1 MADGETQSQS
11 SVKNKRVD
19 RDFSAEEVIKLVED
33 EEFSVWCDKNLS
45 DDSLDEDDDEGDGLQ
60 EGMGMLLT
68 KFHIYSLIT
77 TFHCAKYT
85 QNYHKQKECSFSFQ
99 NSMGFAY
106 FFTTV
111 WSL

>member
-1 MADGETQSQS
+1 MKNSMFGVTKTCQMTHLTKMTMKETGH
-11 SVKNKRVD
+11 R
-19 RDFSAEEVIKLVED
+19 
-33 EEFSVWCDKNLS
+33 
-45 DDSLDEDDDEGDGLQ
+45 EGV
-60 EGMGMLLT
+60 GMLLT

-77 TFHCAKYT
+77 TPHCPKYT

>member
-1 MADGETQSQS
+1 M
-11 SVKNKRVD
+11 KNKQVD
-19 RDFSAEEVIKLVED
+19 RDFGAEEVIRLVED
-33 EEFSVWCDKNLS
+33 EEFNVWCDKNLS
-45 DDSLDEDDDEGDGLQ
+45 DDSLDEKMTMKETGRREGV
-60 EGMGMLLT
+60 GMLLT

-77 TFHCAKYT
+77 TSHCPKYT
-85 QNYHKQKECSFSFQ
+85 QNYHKWKECSFSFQ

>member
-1 MADGETQSQS
+1 MADSEARSQS

-19 RDFSAEEVIKLVED
+19 RDFSAEEVIRLVED
-33 EEFSVWCDKNLS
+33 EDGVTKTCQITHFMKMTMKETGRR
-45 DDSLDEDDDEGDGLQ
+45 EGV
-60 EGMGMLLT
+60 GMLLT

-77 TFHCAKYT
+77 TSHCAKYT
-85 QNYHKQKECSFSFQ
+85 QNYHKRKERLFSFQ